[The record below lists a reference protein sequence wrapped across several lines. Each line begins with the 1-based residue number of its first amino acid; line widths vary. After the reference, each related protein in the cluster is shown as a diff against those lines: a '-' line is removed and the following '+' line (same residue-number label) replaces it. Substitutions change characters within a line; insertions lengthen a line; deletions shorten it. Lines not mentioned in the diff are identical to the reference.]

1 MTTKNEQLECTIC
14 NYSTT
19 RKSNYKRHLQSNRH
33 ISATNPV
40 TPNKPPMFT
49 CECGL
54 TYKHRGSLYNHA
66 LNCTQ
71 HSKLNTIVRKFVLQ
85 FIELGLCNDRTNE
98 RTTDRTTDRPTERT
112 TDRTTDRPTDR
123 TTDRTNERTNDT
135 HVITD
140 MVMYR
145 ISETQ
150 QFQRNQNIYYARR
163 IRDKISNP
171 NIKTVLDTINQ
182 TEFTISK
189 CFEDMLSR

>member
-98 RTTDRTTDRPTERT
+98 RT
-112 TDRTTDRPTDR
+112 
-123 TTDRTNERTNDT
+123 NDT

>member
-98 RTTDRTTDRPTERT
+98 RTTDRTTDR
-112 TDRTTDRPTDR
+112 
-123 TTDRTNERTNDT
+123 TNERTNDT